1 MNSQKQEN
9 LLSLAMDS
17 SAEEREKSQILNV
30 GIDEST
36 DRWEIIVK
44 YHGNLERIANEEIQ
58 VETLIAGYAIV
69 TLPAFLIPAL
79 ADLEEVE
86 YMEKPKSLIYGVY
99 EAKQSSCINRIIK
112 PVGNLSGK
120 GVLLAVIDSGIDYF
134 LPDFQNANGS
144 RILFLWDQNLS
155 PEEEKNWYSPQGYRL
170 GVEFTKLQID
180 EALAKENIQEALNI
194 VPQRD
199 ISGHGTAVAAIAASS
214 NPEPLLRGVASECE
228 LIIVKLKTGGEK
240 AFPATTQ
247 LMRAVNYVVGKALE
261 LNRPLVINLS
271 FGNTYGSHDGSSLV
285 ERFLDN
291 ASEIGKTSI
300 CVGCGNEGSSGG
312 HFSGKVPEDTVVELA
327 IAEREPT
334 VNIQFWKSYE
344 DEFSLSLIAPDGEEI
359 QVETRVQ
366 PMRQEV
372 IYQQTKIL
380 IYAGVPT
387 PYSSKQEIFFAFL
400 PSFKWWILF
409 LKHIY
414 RHFLMFRI

>member
-1 MNSQKQEN
+1 M
-9 LLSLAMDS
+9 
-17 SAEEREKSQILNV
+17 
-30 GIDEST
+30 
-36 DRWEIIVK
+36 
-44 YHGNLERIANEEIQ
+44 
-58 VETLIAGYAIV
+58 
-69 TLPAFLIPAL
+69 
-79 ADLEEVE
+79 
-86 YMEKPKSLIYGVY
+86 
-99 EAKQSSCINRIIK
+99 
-112 PVGNLSGK
+112 
-120 GVLLAVIDSGIDYF
+120 
-134 LPDFQNANGS
+134 
-144 RILFLWDQNLS
+144 
-155 PEEEKNWYSPQGYRL
+155 
-170 GVEFTKLQID
+170 
-180 EALAKENIQEALNI
+180 
-194 VPQRD
+194 
-199 ISGHGTAVAAIAASS
+199 
-214 NPEPLLRGVASECE
+214 
-228 LIIVKLKTGGEK
+228 
-240 AFPATTQ
+240 
-247 LMRAVNYVVGKALE
+247 E

-387 PYSSKQEIFFAFL
+387 PYSSKQEIFFVFL
-400 PSFKWWILF
+400 PFF
-409 LKHIY
+409 LCKY
-414 RHFLMFRI
+414 CNPF